1 MPISLPRPAA
11 LALLLL
17 APAAALG
24 QGATVPPVPSP
35 LRAIRVSGE
44 GKVYVAPDVARVLVG
59 AVTTGKDLGKVTQD
73 AAAVMHRVMAEL
85 SKVGIAPRDVRTV
98 RHDVQVERPWN
109 SSTGRAGAISGY
121 TVTDQVQVTVRDL
134 GRLGAVLDQVT
145 RAGGNT
151 IDQLSMEKEEL
162 GPERARALAL
172 AYAAA
177 RTKAEAI
184 ATAAGVKLGEVIG
197 VEEGGTQRGP
207 IPLMANRVALA
218 ESAPATP
225 VSAGDLE
232 VTGSATVT
240 FAIR

>member
-1 MPISLPRPAA
+1 MPISLRFAA
-11 LALLLL
+11 LAVVLLP
-17 APAAALG
+17 PAAALA
-24 QGATVPPVPSP
+24 QAIAPAPPVAPAT
-35 LRAIRVSGE
+35 RAIRVSGE

-73 AAAVMHRVMAEL
+73 AAAVLHKVLAEL

-121 TVTDQVQVTVRDL
+121 TVNDQVQVTVRDL
-134 GRLGAVLDQVT
+134 ARLGAVLDQVT

-162 GPERARALAL
+162 GPDRARALAL

-177 RTKAEAI
+177 HTKAEAI
-184 ATAAGVKLGEVIG
+184 AAAAGVKLGEVID

-207 IPLMANRVALA
+207 IPIMANRVALA
-218 ESAPATP
+218 ESAQATP
-225 VSAGDLE
+225 VAAGDLE
-232 VTGSATVT
+232 VAGTVTAT

>member
-1 MPISLPRPAA
+1 MSISPRRAA
-11 LALLLL
+11 LVVVLL
-17 APAAALG
+17 APAAAIAQAAAPG
-24 QGATVPPVPSP
+24 PGAGPPQ
-35 LRAIRVSGE
+35 RAIRVSGE

-73 AAAVMHRVMAEL
+73 AAAVARKVAAEL
-85 SKVGIAPRDVRTV
+85 SKAGIASRDVRTV

-109 SSTGRAGAISGY
+109 ASTGRAGAISGY

-134 GRLGAVLDQVT
+134 DKLGAVLDQVT

-162 GPERARALAL
+162 GPDRARALAL

-184 ATAAGVKLGEVIG
+184 ARAAGVTLGEVID
-197 VEEGGTQRGP
+197 VQEGFSQRGP
-207 IPLMANRVALA
+207 IPLMANRVALS

-225 VSAGDLE
+225 VAAGDLE
-232 VTGSATVT
+232 VTGTVTAT